1 MYNLSYLQ
9 NEYGGLFNVLVA
21 LLVRYTSELKNNNK
35 KIIVDGWFKN
45 SGNTCKWIIFTVNNL
60 HVLKVLPQ
68 FWVST

>member
-21 LLVRYTSELKNNNK
+21 LLVRYTSELKNKK

>member
-21 LLVRYTSELKNNNK
+21 VLVRYTSELKNKK

>member
-21 LLVRYTSELKNNNK
+21 LLVRYTSELKNNKK

-45 SGNTCKWIIFTVNNL
+45 SGNTC
-60 HVLKVLPQ
+60 
-68 FWVST
+68 

>member
-21 LLVRYTSELKNNNK
+21 LLVRYTTELKNKK